1 MYRRSRLGIMGLPMK
16 QLSRSRPKSDDIE
29 LDLGRYEL
37 RRDGRRIKLEKKPME
52 LLIFLVRR
60 REQLVSREEIQAKL
74 WHTDLFIDA
83 ERNINNIV
91 RKIRRALGDNSSN
104 QRFLETV
111 VGKGYRFV
119 GPIRIVSPLSGTSDL
134 SESAEGK
141 TPFRGDVAWRVDRS
155 SLAVLP
161 LYFCG
166 DLEDDS
172 GLSLGFAD
180 ALISRLAN
188 LEGVDVLP
196 TSAILNIPSNEKTS
210 EIAFRLGVR
219 FVVHGA
225 LKSSK
230 TESLLSVE
238 LFDSHLQSRCFIR
251 KFVLDVNRPFE
262 HVDDI
267 ARNTARALK
276 RPLRDTAPQNRARFS
291 RDALAYGE
299 FIQGYRRSYTG
310 DRRLLEEAA
319 RHLMSA
325 VARDPVFALAHA
337 ILSFVCTKLHFEID
351 PSRSWLEKAEFH
363 CQRALELDAALPE
376 GHVAKAFLL
385 WGPSKNFQHIEAISE
400 LKRALT
406 LQKNL
411 PHAYSRLGTIL
422 AHIGLLDHS
431 RAMFERGR
439 PFDPRKTISHSIA
452 QVYLWS
458 GEYELALDELEK
470 WRADDPTNKYAIHFA
485 LDLAILT
492 GEWEEARRLLSE
504 AGSLAQEDPMIIALD
519 GVMHASLG
527 ETEEALRC
535 VSRACTNP
543 KSFGHAHHSYYQIA
557 CILSLLNQP
566 EAAFSW
572 LERSVDTGF
581 ACWPFFLKDPCLKNL
596 RHHAQF
602 ELLVSSLQA
611 KYPDHLGLL

>member
-1 MYRRSRLGIMGLPMK
+1 MGLSMK
-16 QLSRSRPKSDDIE
+16 PASWSRPKGGEIE

-74 WHTDLFIDA
+74 WHTDLFIDT

-91 RKIRRALGDNSSN
+91 RKIRRALGDNSAK

-119 GPIRIVSPLSGTSDL
+119 GSIRIISPLYGSSDL
-134 SESAEGK
+134 SESADAK

-161 LYFCG
+161 LRFLG
-166 DLEDDS
+166 DLKDDN

-180 ALISRLAN
+180 SLVSRLAN
-188 LEGVDVLP
+188 LEGLDVLP
-196 TSAILNIPSNEKTS
+196 TSAILNVPSNAKAS
-210 EIAFRLGVR
+210 EIASRLGVR
-219 FVVHGA
+219 FLVHGA
-225 LKSSK
+225 IKSSK
-230 TESLLSVE
+230 AESRLSVE
-238 LFDSHLQSRCFIR
+238 LFDSHLQGSCFIR
-251 KFVLDVNRPFE
+251 KFVLNVNRPFE

-267 ARNTARALK
+267 ATHTARALK
-276 RPLRDTAPQNRARFS
+276 RPLRATDPQSRARYS
-291 RDALAYGE
+291 RDPLAYGE
-299 FIQGYRRSYTG
+299 FIQGYRSSYTG
-310 DRRLLEEAA
+310 DHKLLQEAA
-319 RHLMSA
+319 RHLMNA
-325 VARDPVFALAHA
+325 MARDPVFALAHA

-363 CQRALELDAALPE
+363 CQRALELDATLPE

-439 PFDPRKTISHSIA
+439 PFNPRKTVSHSIA

-458 GEYELALDELEK
+458 GEYELALEELRK
-470 WRADDPTNKYAIHFA
+470 WRVDDPTNKYAIHFA

-492 GEWEEARRLLSE
+492 GELEEAKRLLGE
-504 AGSLAQEDPMIIALD
+504 AGSLAEEEPMIIALQ

-527 ETEEALRC
+527 ESEEALRC
-535 VSRACTNP
+535 INRACTNP
-543 KSFGHAHHSYYQIA
+543 KSFGHAHHSYYEIA

-566 EAAFSW
+566 EVAFAW

-581 ACWPFFLKDPCLKNL
+581 ACWPFFLKDPSLKNL
-596 RHHAQF
+596 RRHPQF

-611 KYPDHLGLL
+611 KYPEHLGLL

>member
-1 MYRRSRLGIMGLPMK
+1 M
-16 QLSRSRPKSDDIE
+16 
-29 LDLGRYEL
+29 
-37 RRDGRRIKLEKKPME
+37 
-52 LLIFLVRR
+52 
-60 REQLVSREEIQAKL
+60 
-74 WHTDLFIDA
+74 
-83 ERNINNIV
+83 
-91 RKIRRALGDNSSN
+91 
-104 QRFLETV
+104 
-111 VGKGYRFV
+111 
-119 GPIRIVSPLSGTSDL
+119 
-134 SESAEGK
+134 
-141 TPFRGDVAWRVDRS
+141 PFRGDVAWGLDRS

-161 LYFCG
+161 LLFFG
-166 DLEDDS
+166 DREDDN

-180 ALISRLAN
+180 SLVSQLAN

-196 TSAILNIPSNEKTS
+196 TSAILNVPSNAKAS
-210 EIAFRLGVR
+210 EIASRLGVR

-225 LKSSK
+225 IQSSK
-230 TESLLSVE
+230 AESRLSVE
-238 LFDSHLQSRCFIR
+238 LFDSHLQSRCFLT

-262 HVDDI
+262 HVHDI
-267 ARNTARALK
+267 ARHTAKALK
-276 RPLRDTAPQNRARFS
+276 RPLRNTTAQSRTRFS

-299 FIQGYRRSYTG
+299 FIQGYRDSYTG
-310 DRRLLEEAA
+310 DRKLLEEAA
-319 RHLMSA
+319 RHMMNA
-325 VARDPVFALAHA
+325 VARDPLFALAHA

-376 GHVAKAFLL
+376 GHVANAFLL

-400 LKRALT
+400 LKRALS

-439 PFDPRKTISHSIA
+439 PFDPGKMISHSIA

-470 WRADDPTNKYAIHFA
+470 WRGDDPTNKYAIHFA

-492 GEWEEARRLLSE
+492 GEWEEAKRLLGE
-504 AGSLAQEDPMIIALD
+504 AGSLPQEEPMIIALQ

-527 ETEEALRC
+527 ESEEALRC
-535 VSRACTNP
+535 ISRACTNP

-566 EAAFSW
+566 EAAFAW

-581 ACWPFFLKDPCLKNL
+581 ACWPFFLKDPCLKSL
-596 RHHAQF
+596 RRHAQF

>member
-1 MYRRSRLGIMGLPMK
+1 VYRRSRLWVMGLPMK
-16 QLSRSRPKSDDIE
+16 QLSRSRSKRGDIE
-29 LDLGRYEL
+29 LDVGRYEL
-37 RRDGRRIKLEKKPME
+37 RRDGHRIKLEKKPME

-74 WHTDLFIDA
+74 WHTDLFIDT

-91 RKIRRALGDNSSN
+91 RKIRTALGENSAK

-119 GPIRIVSPLSGTSDL
+119 GPIRTISPLYSNSDL
-134 SESAEGK
+134 SESADAK
-141 TPFRGDVAWRVDRS
+141 TSFRGDVAWRVDRS

-161 LYFCG
+161 LRFLG
-166 DLEDDS
+166 DLADDN

-180 ALISRLAN
+180 SLVSQLAN

-196 TSAILNIPSNEKTS
+196 ISAILNVPSNAKAS
-210 EIAFRLGVR
+210 EIASRLGVR

-225 LKSSK
+225 LQSSRS
-230 TESLLSVE
+230 ESRLSVE
-238 LFDSHLQSRCFIR
+238 LFDSHLQSRCFVR
-251 KFVLDVNRPFE
+251 KFVLDVNRPFK

-267 ARNTARALK
+267 AKHTARALK
-276 RPLRDTAPQNRARFS
+276 RPLRDTAPQSRARFS

-299 FIQGYRRSYTG
+299 FIQGYRDSYTG
-310 DRRLLEEAA
+310 DRKLLEDAA
-319 RHLMSA
+319 RHMINA
-325 VARDPVFALAHA
+325 VARDPLFALAHA

-400 LKRALT
+400 LKRALS

-439 PFDPRKTISHSIA
+439 PFDLGKTISHSIA

-458 GEYELALDELEK
+458 GEYEAALDEVEK
-470 WRADDPTNKYAIHFA
+470 WRADDPANKYAIHFA
-485 LDLAILT
+485 LHLAILT
-492 GEWEEARRLLSE
+492 GEWEEAKRLLGE
-504 AGSLAQEDPMIIALD
+504 AGSLAQEEPMIIALQ

-527 ETEEALRC
+527 ESEEALRC
-535 VSRACTNP
+535 ISRACTNP

-566 EAAFSW
+566 ENALAW

-596 RHHAQF
+596 RSHAQF

>member
-1 MYRRSRLGIMGLPMK
+1 MK

-37 RRDGRRIKLEKKPME
+37 RRDGQRIRLEKKPME

-74 WHTDLFIDA
+74 WHTDLFIDT

-91 RKIRRALGDNSSN
+91 RKIRRALGDNSAKR
-104 QRFLETV
+104 RFLETV

-119 GPIRIVSPLSGTSDL
+119 GPIRTISPLYSNSDPA
-134 SESAEGK
+134 ESADGK
-141 TPFRGDVAWRVDRS
+141 MPFRGDVAWGVDRS

-161 LYFCG
+161 LLFFG
-166 DLEDDS
+166 DLEDDN

-180 ALISRLAN
+180 SLVSQLAN

-196 TSAILNIPSNEKTS
+196 TSAILNVPSNAKAS
-210 EIAFRLGVR
+210 EIASRLGVR

-225 LKSSK
+225 IQSSK
-230 TESLLSVE
+230 AESRLSVE
-238 LFDSHLQSRCFIR
+238 LFDSHLQSRCFVT

-262 HVDDI
+262 HVHDI
-267 ARNTARALK
+267 ARHTAKALK
-276 RPLRDTAPQNRARFS
+276 RPLRNPTPQSRARFS
-291 RDALAYGE
+291 RDPLAYGE
-299 FIQGYRRSYTG
+299 FIQGYRNSYTG
-310 DRRLLEEAA
+310 DRKLLEEAA
-319 RHLMSA
+319 RHMTNA
-325 VARDPVFALAHA
+325 VARDPLFALAHA

-363 CQRALELDAALPE
+363 CQRALELEAALPE
-376 GHVAKAFLL
+376 AHVAKAFLL

-458 GEYELALDELEK
+458 GEYEVALDEVEK
-470 WRADDPTNKYAIHFA
+470 WRADDPTNKYAIYFA

-492 GEWEEARRLLSE
+492 GEWEEAKRLLAE
-504 AGSLAQEDPMIIALD
+504 AGSLAQEEPMIIALQ
-519 GVMHASLG
+519 GVMHASVG
-527 ETEEALRC
+527 ESEEALRC
-535 VSRACTNP
+535 ISRACTNP

-566 EAAFSW
+566 EAAFAW

-581 ACWPFFLKDPCLKNL
+581 ACWPFFLNDPCLKNL
-596 RHHAQF
+596 RSHAQF

>member
-1 MYRRSRLGIMGLPMK
+1 MSQAFRSR
-16 QLSRSRPKSDDIE
+16 SKSGDVE

-37 RRDGRRIKLEKKPME
+37 RRDGRKLKLEKKPME

-60 REQLVSREEIQAKL
+60 RDQLVSREEIQAKL
-74 WHTDLFIDA
+74 WHTDLFIDT

-91 RKIRRALGDNSSN
+91 RKIRGALGDNSAK

-119 GPIRIVSPLSGTSDL
+119 GPIRIISPLHSNSD
-134 SESAEGK
+134 SAEIADSK
-141 TPFRGDVAWRVDRS
+141 MPFRGDVAWGEDRS
-155 SLAVLP
+155 SLAVAPP
-161 LYFCG
+161 LFVG
-166 DLEDDS
+166 DIEDDN

-180 ALISRLAN
+180 SLVSRLAN

-196 TSAILNIPSNEKTS
+196 TSAILNVPSNAKAS
-210 EIAFRLGVR
+210 EIASRLGVR

-225 LKSSK
+225 IQISK
-230 TESLLSVE
+230 AESRLSVE
-238 LFDSHLQSRCFIR
+238 LFDSHLQSRRFLTKYI
-251 KFVLDVNRPFE
+251 LDVNRPFE
-262 HVDDI
+262 HVHDI
-267 ARNTARALK
+267 ARHTAKALK
-276 RPLRDTAPQNRARFS
+276 RPLRSTPPQNRARFS

-299 FIQGYRRSYTG
+299 FIQGYRDSYTG
-310 DRRLLEEAA
+310 DRRLLEDAA
-319 RHLMSA
+319 RHMMNA
-325 VARDPVFALAHA
+325 VARDPMFALAHA

-363 CQRALELDAALPE
+363 CQRALELDATLPE
-376 GHVAKAFLL
+376 GHVANSFLL

-400 LKRALT
+400 LKRALS

-439 PFDPRKTISHSIA
+439 PFDRGKTISHSIA

-458 GEYELALDELEK
+458 GEYEVARDELEK
-470 WRADDPTNKYAIHFA
+470 WRTDDPTNKYAIHFA

-504 AGSLAQEDPMIIALD
+504 AGSLAQEEPMIIALQ

-527 ETEEALRC
+527 ESDQALQC
-535 VSRACTNP
+535 VTRACTNP

-566 EAAFSW
+566 DTAFAW

-596 RHHAQF
+596 RRHAQF